1 MDDRQLDEII
11 MQAVERKQ
19 TLAELDRVII
29 HDVKRKARREWM
41 RKWARIVVFS
51 FGMPLLLLIFA
62 AGIYYASTQG
72 DLKMYRLVF
81 IIPCATIVYFGWK
94 GMKDFSIEEV

>member
-1 MDDRQLDEII
+1 MDDRQFDEII

-29 HDVKRKARREWM
+29 RDVKRKARREWM

-51 FGMPLLLLIFA
+51 FGMPFLLLIFA
-62 AGIYYASTQG
+62 AGIYFASTVG
-72 DLKMYRLVF
+72 DLRMYRLVL
-81 IIPCATIVYFGWK
+81 IIPCATILYFGWRL
-94 GMKDFSIEEV
+94 MKDFSIEDV